1 MYTKKMSFS
10 KITARLKVSAFKK
23 TIFVSAIYCGFLQRI
38 NSKKMGR
45 GLSRTIHKCFKTYL
59 VYVHIDSLK

>member
-1 MYTKKMSFS
+1 MYTMKMPFS
-10 KITARLKVSAFKK
+10 KIIARLKVSAFKK

-45 GLSRTIHKCFKTYL
+45 GVK
-59 VYVHIDSLK
+59 